1 MASEVYEGRSDGV
14 TILAPPPDGRII
26 QDTVELLREYYR
38 ESQSEQPRDAV
49 MHLAMRTQLP
59 EEFLFMTDRFS
70 MAHSLEARVPF
81 LDHLFVEAVMR
92 IPAQIRTKPEDPK
105 YLLRQA
111 VRDLL
116 PDDLLHA
123 LNQAL
128 AAASEG
134 GAAALYG
141 MFDDLDCSDP
151 SFMRGSFAPMLKA
164 GRTTTR
170 RSGRP
175 SCFSCGTICISNRH

>member
-1 MASEVYEGRSDGV
+1 
-14 TILAPPPDGRII
+14 
-26 QDTVELLREYYR
+26 
-38 ESQSEQPRDAV
+38 

-123 LNQAL
+123 PKRGFVIPTARWLRGPLRPLAERLLAPARLAEQGLFRPEFYARFVRPHVEGRADYHPQVWTALMFQLWHNLYIEQAL
-128 AAASEG
+128 TE
-134 GAAALYG
+134 
-141 MFDDLDCSDP
+141 CP
-151 SFMRGSFAPMLKA
+151 N
-164 GRTTTR
+164 
-170 RSGRP
+170 
-175 SCFSCGTICISNRH
+175 FSWQELCR